1 MIPSM
6 LHGLNVSCNHFR
18 IALVDAR
25 SNLAYLYEHVKLK
38 IFKSLPISHTPFVFV
53 PGVKDMLLSSKINQN
68 RMKKQKLETCY
79 IQFIDF

>member
-1 MIPSM
+1 MISSV
-6 LHGLNVSCNHFR
+6 LHGLHVSCNHFR

-53 PGVKDMLLSSKINQN
+53 PGVKNMLLSSKINQN
-68 RMKKQKLETCY
+68 QNEKTEVRDMLYTVY
-79 IQFIDF
+79 